1 MIKLDH
7 EEQTLLDSVE
17 SGEWKSK
24 PNLEKRK
31 LELQRYAKNQMNS
44 KTHFDIS
51 LSANDFER
59 LKSVATKQGA
69 NYQVV
74 AENILHQYLSQI

>member
-7 EEQTLLDSVE
+7 EEQALLDSVE

-31 LELQRYAKNQMNS
+31 LELQRYAQHKREIENVLIDDDVITAFKATGNGWQN
-44 KTHFDIS
+44 
-51 LSANDFER
+51 R
-59 LKSVATKQGA
+59 LNNVLRDWLQAHPNLEHA
-69 NYQVV
+69 
-74 AENILHQYLSQI
+74 